1 MQIGFCPGR
10 LMYWPVLGLGIRG
23 QIKQLTNTPSLPP
36 VPRSRIQ
43 ILSCP
48 FQIDQIPPNA
58 LNGLVRVVII
68 KQSKLV
74 LFYFSHFLYG
84 YMLIETKN

>member
-23 QIKQLTNTPSLPP
+23 QIKQLTNTACLPP

-58 LNGLVRVVII
+58 LNGLVREVII
-68 KQSKLV
+68 NQFNLV

-84 YMLIETKN
+84 HMSQS